1 MIKNTIEAPLWP
13 SVDTIPAQYPWL
25 SADETCE
32 VAVLG
37 GGVTAAMCALRFA
50 EAGIDTVLVS
60 ASPVGFGGSA
70 CSSGMMTLASG
81 DSLVS
86 LVEEIG
92 AERAMSAA
100 ELLLGSLKNLED
112 FCAST
117 EDGCGFHRKDSLLYT
132 SEEACTSKLRREYSL
147 RLHNGLDVELLNA
160 DTASEQFTFPMEAGV
175 YTKNAAAQVDPYRL
189 THAAVRAAK
198 EKGARIYENPTA
210 SAINQSAQDDITL
223 ECSTHHRI
231 QARYVIVAAGLET
244 HRYCGGLTQAGT
256 TYLLATEPVEEF
268 AGWRGTCLIHR
279 EGDARQYITVLLCFM
294 PMSMLQCLFLSFLV
308 TAGRPGLGLGLTVGA
323 GFANMV
329 LDYVFIVPLGMGIAG
344 AALAT
349 AIGYCIPALG
359 GLRFFSRNRSGL
371 RFIRPRWD
379 FTVLL
384 KSCANG
390 ASEMVT
396 NLASSIITVIFNLI
410 LMAWIGTD
418 GVAAITVIMYA
429 QFLMV
434 AFFMGFSIGVA
445 PVFGFHYGAGNHQ
458 YLLHIRDHCIRFV
471 LGASVVVCAVSF
483 LSSGLIAVIFTPEGS
498 LSAQLVN
505 RGMRLFSLSF
515 LFAGYNIFAS
525 ALFTALSDGRTSA
538 LISFARTFFFIL
550 AGIWLMTTLLGLDG
564 LWLAIPF
571 AELVTAGLSF
581 YMIRTRFL
589 ADAQKMDE

>member
-198 EKGARIYENPTA
+198 EKGARIYENTTA

-268 AGWRGTCLIHR
+268 RESALAERQAMLDLLVQGGWMSQEAADDVPDNLQTIVEAMHAMLT
-279 EGDARQYITVLLCFM
+279 DAPSLL
-294 PMSMLQCLFLSFLV
+294 LQ
-308 TAGRPGLGLGLTVGA
+308 
-323 GFANMV
+323 
-329 LDYVFIVPLGMGIAG
+329 
-344 AALAT
+344 AAL
-349 AIGYCIPALG
+349 
-359 GLRFFSRNRSGL
+359 
-371 RFIRPRWD
+371 
-379 FTVLL
+379 V
-384 KSCANG
+384 
-390 ASEMVT
+390 
-396 NLASSIITVIFNLI
+396 
-410 LMAWIGTD
+410 D
-418 GVAAITVIMYA
+418 GVGEARA
-429 QFLMV
+429 QNQP
-434 AFFMGFSIGVA
+434 GTST
-445 PVFGFHYGAGNHQ
+445 Q
-458 YLLHIRDHCIRFV
+458 YPNWR
-471 LGASVVVCAVSF
+471 
-483 LSSGLIAVIFTPEGS
+483 
-498 LSAQLVN
+498 
-505 RGMRLFSLSF
+505 
-515 LFAGYNIFAS
+515 
-525 ALFTALSDGRTSA
+525 
-538 LISFARTFFFIL
+538 
-550 AGIWLMTTLLGLDG
+550 
-564 LWLAIPF
+564 IP
-571 AELVTAGLSF
+571 
-581 YMIRTRFL
+581 L
-589 ADAQKMDE
+589 ADEHLKVVPTQEVFKSPRVQALAKIMNRINQ

>member
-117 EDGCGFHRKDSLLYT
+117 EDGCGFRRKDSLLYT
-132 SEEACTSKLRREYSL
+132 SEEACTAKLRREYSL

-198 EKGARIYENPTA
+198 EKGARIYENTTA

-279 EGDARQYITVLLCFM
+279 EGDAGSISPSPPT
-294 PMSMLQCLFLSFLV
+294 S
-308 TAGRPGLGLGLTVGA
+308 
-323 GFANMV
+323 
-329 LDYVFIVPLGMGIAG
+329 
-344 AALAT
+344 
-349 AIGYCIPALG
+349 
-359 GLRFFSRNRSGL
+359 
-371 RFIRPRWD
+371 
-379 FTVLL
+379 
-384 KSCANG
+384 
-390 ASEMVT
+390 
-396 NLASSIITVIFNLI
+396 ASSSA
-410 LMAWIGTD
+410 AWT
-418 GVAAITVIMYA
+418 AASWMKR
-429 QFLMV
+429 
-434 AFFMGFSIGVA
+434 
-445 PVFGFHYGAGNHQ
+445 AG
-458 YLLHIRDHCIRFV
+458 
-471 LGASVVVCAVSF
+471 
-483 LSSGLIAVIFTPEGS
+483 
-498 LSAQLVN
+498 
-505 RGMRLFSLSF
+505 
-515 LFAGYNIFAS
+515 
-525 ALFTALSDGRTSA
+525 
-538 LISFARTFFFIL
+538 
-550 AGIWLMTTLLGLDG
+550 
-564 LWLAIPF
+564 
-571 AELVTAGLSF
+571 
-581 YMIRTRFL
+581 
-589 ADAQKMDE
+589 